1 MRDEIRSG
9 QARPERK
16 LAVCTGGV
24 SLSPEVRVE
33 LLAIITADENRS
45 IADRAQSTLLN
56 LPLESFLKALA
67 APDADARL
75 FAYCAANN
83 GDKPGIADAMAKNAA
98 CPPATVARVA
108 RHLTAAGIQALLDDL
123 ERLTSDGHLVAALT
137 QSQGASREQQALL
150 GEIHKDEALTAADLE
165 EAAKEIEPDPVKRE
179 TLTKR
184 VMNMNVV
191 QRLTLALKG
200 GREERMLLI
209 RDPNKLVQRCVLQSP
224 RLSDQE
230 VEGFAKMTNV
240 SDEVLRTISLT
251 RKFMKSYVIVKSLIT
266 NAKTPLDV
274 SLHLLPRLNATDL
287 KVLTNNKNVPETLR
301 STALK
306 LQRQRSKASGPAG

>member
-1 MRDEIRSG
+1 
-9 QARPERK
+9 
-16 LAVCTGGV
+16 LAVVTGGV

-33 LLAIITADENRS
+33 LLSILTADENRNIS
-45 IADRAQSTLLN
+45 DRAKSTLLN
-56 LPLESFLKALA
+56 LPLESYMKALVV
-67 APDADARL
+67 PDADERL
-75 FAYCAANN
+75 FKYCAGNN
-83 GDKPGIADAMAKNAA
+83 ADKPGIADLMAKNPA
-98 CPPATVARVA
+98 CPTAVLTHVA
-108 RHLTAAGIQALLDDL
+108 RHFTAAGIQALLDDM
-123 ERLTSDGHLVAALT
+123 ERLITDGNLVAALA
-137 QSQGASREQQALL
+137 QSQAASREQQALL
-150 GEIHKDEALTAADLE
+150 GEVHKDETLPVAEIE

-184 VMNMNVV
+184 VMSMNVV

-224 RLSDQE
+224 RLTDTE
-230 VEGFAKMTNV
+230 VEGFSKMTNV
-240 SDEVLRTISLT
+240 SEEVLRTIALT
-251 RKFMKSYVIVKSLIT
+251 RKFMKSYVIVKSLIS
-266 NAKTPLDV
+266 NPKTPLDI

-306 LQRQRSKASGPAG
+306 LQRQRAKTGG